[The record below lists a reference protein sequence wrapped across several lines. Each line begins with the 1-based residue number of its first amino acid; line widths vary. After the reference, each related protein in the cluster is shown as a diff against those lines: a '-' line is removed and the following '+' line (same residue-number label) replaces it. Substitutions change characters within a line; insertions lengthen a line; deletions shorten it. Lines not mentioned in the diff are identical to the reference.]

1 MNRFLKF
8 GGAMARPIAGYIV
21 PDDATTYDDW
31 KRDDSA
37 TPIIL
42 EGLHKLKQTLNC
54 SEVADFFN
62 GKKFPVG
69 PYCRRKEWDGK
80 MVRRYFGNRL
90 LAGMPGRG
98 FKHTKKHHETGA
110 RIAVKNPDGPNYY
123 ECPHLAHVPLQELN
137 DVNAMLEKQNRNCGR
152 TPVEGK
158 DPLAGLPRKRSRFP
172 GHCADCWYCGY
183 EGVWGGNG
191 MTGNLMCKRAREW
204 KCWNSVG
211 YSGALA
217 AQKVRER
224 IEQMLFELES
234 SEQQFRDLVCAAG
247 QDASGEL
254 GRRWEQLEKNEAAQ
268 ARAKSNLQES
278 LATFGPIPMV
288 KEKMTEF
295 QNRERE
301 LARERCELE
310 RIKKRSLDLP
320 QSVAELRALL
330 EKQFDNLAA
339 NSYEFADL
347 LRKLVPEFHVYLVRL
362 CDGGHTLPRARVTIA
377 LDGIIP
383 DAEHVPDLPKLLTR
397 TFTIDLF
404 VPPQRE
410 RIRETAVRL
419 AAEGYGPREI
429 ARRIPGI
436 TPEKPTATA
445 VQNALALDAKM
456 KELGLDS
463 PYIILWEPPED
474 YPKLRR
480 HKNSK
485 YRFEPR
491 DGYQRPEI

>member
-1 MNRFLKF
+1 
-8 GGAMARPIAGYIV
+8 
-21 PDDATTYDDW
+21 
-31 KRDDSA
+31 
-37 TPIIL
+37 
-42 EGLHKLKQTLNC
+42 
-54 SEVADFFN
+54 
-62 GKKFPVG
+62 
-69 PYCRRKEWDGK
+69 
-80 MVRRYFGNRL
+80 
-90 LAGMPGRG
+90 
-98 FKHTKKHHETGA
+98 
-110 RIAVKNPDGPNYY
+110 
-123 ECPHLAHVPLQELN
+123 
-137 DVNAMLEKQNRNCGR
+137 
-152 TPVEGK
+152 VEGK

-172 GHCADCWYCGY
+172 GHCSDCWYCGN

-234 SEQQFRDLVCAAG
+234 SEQQFRDLVCAAR
-247 QDASGEL
+247 QDASGAL

-310 RIKKRSLDLP
+310 RIKKRALDLP

-362 CDGGHTLPRARVTIA
+362 CDGGHPLPRARVTIA

-383 DAEHVPDLPKLLTR
+383 DAAHVPDLPKLLTR

-436 TPEKPTATA
+436 ITEKPTATA
-445 VQNALALDAKM
+445 VQKALALDAKM
-456 KELGLDS
+456 KQLGLTS
-463 PYIILWEPPED
+463 PYVILREPPED

-480 HKNSK
+480 HKNPK